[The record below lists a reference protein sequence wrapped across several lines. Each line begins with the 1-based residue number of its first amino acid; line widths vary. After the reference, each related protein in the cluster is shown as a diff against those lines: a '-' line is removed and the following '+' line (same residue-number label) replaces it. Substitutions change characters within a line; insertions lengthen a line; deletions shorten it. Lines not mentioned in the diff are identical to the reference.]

1 MAEKALKLADSTRK
15 RTRSSKDDC
24 DSESTPT
31 PTADIGKGGD
41 TRKLINDNMAQWY
54 DKIQAEFTQLFDK
67 LQSDFAQKLEGN
79 TKVIEAKMEE
89 EIGKLQEQV
98 LQLQDIIKDLKK
110 EPIQLNLPPD
120 KPTYATVV
128 GKNIIQPV
136 RHNAQTPANPINAI
150 KKPLICKIDTSKV
163 EEEDLNKAE
172 PGPIRAAIES
182 EVQKKENRAGWK
194 CKAVI
199 KEHGEHK
206 RIRILCQDEEER
218 YLIKEAVEKIPV
230 RGLRL
235 LRDQWYPL
243 RIDNVNRTAVLDNIG
258 NIKTGSIDTLGKEND
273 VQIAKIAWLSDKL
286 NGKTYGSMLIYLVK
300 EEDATRLLKGNWFN
314 AGGESANIKP
324 FEYRYSPPRCY
335 TCQELGHMAFSKHC
349 SKVQKCGKCA
359 AEGHNHEECMSEILK
374 CVPCGGPHE
383 SYSKNCA
390 RTHPKSN
397 INV

>member
-1 MAEKALKLADSTRK
+1 MAEKAPKTAETARK

-24 DSESTPT
+24 DNEQPT
-31 PTADIGKGGD
+31 PTANTGKEGD
-41 TRKLINDNMAQWY
+41 TKKLINDNMAQWY
-54 DKIQAEFTQLFDK
+54 DKIQTDFTQFFDK
-67 LQSDFAQKLEGN
+67 LQSDFAQKLDDN
-79 TKVIEAKMEE
+79 TKIIEAKMEE
-89 EIGKLQEQV
+89 KIGKLQEQV
-98 LQLQDIIKDLKK
+98 IQLQDIIKELKK
-110 EPIQLNLPPD
+110 KPIQLNIPPD
-120 KPTYATVV
+120 KPTYAIIA
-128 GKNIIQPV
+128 GKNTIQLP
-136 RHNAQTPANPINAI
+136 RHDEQTPSNPINGI
-150 KKPLICKIDTSKV
+150 KKPLFCKIDTSKV

-182 EVQKKENRAGWK
+182 EIQKKENMAEWK
-194 CKAVI
+194 CKAVT

-206 RIRILCQDEEER
+206 RIRVLCQNEEEKQ
-218 YLIKEAVEKIPV
+218 LIKEAVEKIPV

-243 RIDNVNRTAVLDNIG
+243 RIDNVNRTAVLDNLG
-258 NIKTGSIDTLGKEND
+258 NIKEGSIDTFNKEND
-273 VQIAKIAWLSDKL
+273 VQIAKIAWLSDKS

-300 EEDATRLLKGNWFN
+300 EEEAIRLLKGNWFN

-335 TCQELGHMAFSKHC
+335 TCQEIGHMAYSKHC

-359 AEGHNHEECMSEILK
+359 AEGHSHEECMSEVLK

-383 SYSKNCA
+383 SYSKNCT